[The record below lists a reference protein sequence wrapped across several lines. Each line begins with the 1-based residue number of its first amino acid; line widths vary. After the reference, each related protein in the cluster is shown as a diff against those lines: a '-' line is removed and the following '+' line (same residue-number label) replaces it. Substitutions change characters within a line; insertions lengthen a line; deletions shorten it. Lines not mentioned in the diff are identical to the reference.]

1 MSLLH
6 GEILIA
12 GAEVTVKP
20 LDADLKGSK
29 LFTVL
34 EGIAH
39 KQGIAWGQLK
49 VGSNVEVMV
58 VCGLLLLKDILGT
71 AISKV
76 TTVGP
81 GIKIQNGLY
90 GRVNS
95 DFSKLTGRQ
104 TIRIEDGQ
112 KALPRI
118 IVGNRIDQSHSQTLA
133 QAFIAKEKSV
143 LLSRQRPS
151 DGTPVLLAI
160 KGRGVTPLSGVR
172 GISVEEVA
180 GIHCA
185 VSKEPIKRSV
195 KAAGAPARNHVDGGT
210 ATSPYISGV
219 GIIENLKFLH

>member
-39 KQGIAWGQLK
+39 KQGIAWAQLK

-90 GRVNS
+90 SR
-95 DFSKLTGRQ
+95 
-104 TIRIEDGQ
+104 GQ
-112 KALPRI
+112 PRLLEAH
-118 IVGNRIDQSHSQTLA
+118 RSADHSHRRR
-133 QAFIAKEKSV
+133 AKSPPAHH
-143 LLSRQRPS
+143 RW
-151 DGTPVLLAI
+151 
-160 KGRGVTPLSGVR
+160 
-172 GISVEEVA
+172 
-180 GIHCA
+180 
-185 VSKEPIKRSV
+185 EP
-195 KAAGAPARNHVDGGT
+195 
-210 ATSPYISGV
+210 Y
-219 GIIENLKFLH
+219 